1 MKGFRPYKLLPGR
14 MARRR
19 SNRNYYATKIQRAF
33 RRSRKRFTRYGRGN
47 PSKRTGFLPV
57 KQKTLEKSFVIPS
70 GTYPNGYP
78 IQFAFNIKNLQN
90 LNAFVRLFDQYRICG
105 VSIKMFPQTN
115 TDDTTN
121 QALTLG
127 TSIDLD
133 GGALTTWNELIQCSN
148 TKIANWS
155 SAGGSVAHRS
165 IYLAPRYR
173 SVHVVDPTTA
183 PVTFGYNMGSKKRWL
198 DLADQGETDH
208 YGLNCVFLPPLD
220 TLGNRNLNQ
229 NMSVTVVET
238 YYVQFRKLR

>member
-1 MKGFRPYKLLPGR
+1 MKGRSIIGLLPSRG
-14 MARRR
+14 ARRR
-19 SNRNYYATKIQRAF
+19 RYKHFYASKIQRAF
-33 RRSRKRFTRYGRGN
+33 RAKRSRFTRYGRGV
-47 PSKRTGFLPV
+47 PTKKTGFLPV
-57 KQKTLEKSFVIPS
+57 KQKTLEKSFVIPA

-78 IQFAFNIKNLQN
+78 VQFAFNIKNLQN
-90 LNAFVRLFDQYRICG
+90 LAALTRLFDQYRICG
-105 VSIKMFPQTN
+105 VSVKMFPQTN

-148 TKIANWS
+148 TKITNWS
-155 SAGGSVAHRS
+155 SAGGAVAHRS
-165 IYLAPRYR
+165 IYLKPRYR

-183 PVTFGYNMGSKKRWL
+183 PVTFGYNMGATKRWL

-208 YGLNCVFLPPLD
+208 YGLNCIWLPPLD
-220 TLGNRNLNQ
+220 NLGNRNLNA